1 MVCDIALM
9 NAWDC
14 HVCVSMYIHV
24 YVCTWSVDSRE
35 IVFTDKQEL
44 PNSRLLPYI
53 GTLQNFSTYYFS
65 ILSIRFSFCLYYPSF
80 VPDNSYC
87 SYKTR
92 DTTRF

>member
-1 MVCDIALM
+1 MVCVIALM

-14 HVCVSMYIHV
+14 HVCVSMYIHM

-53 GTLQNFSTYYFS
+53 ETLSRLCLHITFLYSRSDFLS
-65 ILSIRFSFCLYYPSF
+65 VFIILRLSLIIIT
-80 VPDNSYC
+80 VAI
-87 SYKTR
+87 KHET
-92 DTTRF
+92 